1 MNMTRNA
8 GGEFGGAVAAV
19 NQVPPQA
26 PAAGMEMHV
35 NLARL
40 TDGEVR
46 IALAQMAQ
54 AITLQDQAMTAQAE

>member
-1 MNMTRNA
+1 MKTCRNA
-8 GGEFGGAVAAV
+8 GHGRVEGAAGG
-19 NQVPPQA
+19 NQIPPEA

-35 NLARL
+35 NLAGL

-54 AITLQDQAMTAQAE
+54 AIILKA